1 MKAEPYT
8 STIDNYEG
16 CVKFQLAV
24 RPLRPGYSE
33 RVINDWPW
41 VYNRLVSG
49 YDFGVQIDDIHS
61 WAKKIVNNLV
71 TDKDTDIQKA
81 KKIYAFVRDH
91 FKVKGRGWGISNYQ
105 SLEDI
110 FKSKAG
116 NVAEINLTLILMLK
130 TQKLKAD
137 PVLLATRD
145 NGQTNVA
152 YPIVDNYNYTICR
165 FESEGKVYYL
175 DASDAMMGFGKIPT
189 DCYNGHARV
198 ITKNG
203 YAVYLDADSIR
214 ESSSTY
220 AAIEYDN
227 VSGMLTLNCTE
238 RPGYYESSEIRAEI
252 KEKKLEAYLKSITG
266 TKTPKG
272 KIDSVSFIDLENLDQ
287 PLTMFYRMNLDRGSD
302 AHIYFNPLLNSGF
315 QENPFKSAE
324 RDYPVEMPYQSED
337 IFVLNM
343 DIPNGYEVEE
353 MPKSERIRLNEKD
366 GSFDYLIQKDEHTI
380 QLKSVVN
387 INKAVFEPEDYNTLK
402 QFYTEIIKKQGE
414 MIVFK
419 KITSR

>member
-1 MKAEPYT
+1 
-8 STIDNYEG
+8 
-16 CVKFQLAV
+16 
-24 RPLRPGYSE
+24 
-33 RVINDWPW
+33 
-41 VYNRLVSG
+41 VSG
-49 YDFGVQIDDIHS
+49 V
-61 WAKKIVNNLV
+61 
-71 TDKDTDIQKA
+71 
-81 KKIYAFVRDH
+81 
-91 FKVKGRGWGISNYQ
+91 
-105 SLEDI
+105 
-110 FKSKAG
+110 
-116 NVAEINLTLILMLK
+116 
-130 TQKLKAD
+130 
-137 PVLLATRD
+137 
-145 NGQTNVA
+145 
-152 YPIVDNYNYTICR
+152 
-165 FESEGKVYYL
+165 
-175 DASDAMMGFGKIPT
+175 
-189 DCYNGHARV
+189 
-198 ITKNG
+198 
-203 YAVYLDADSIR
+203 
-214 ESSSTY
+214 
-220 AAIEYDN
+220 
-227 VSGMLTLNCTE
+227 LTLNCTE

-380 QLKSVVN
+380 QLKSVIN